1 MYLYFQIYL
10 KRLIIRNWFTR
21 LQRLV
26 CPKICKVSWQA
37 RDTGTGTVPIQVWW
51 PENQKSQCFHCSP
64 VASHSRP
71 KKSQHFSLSPKPGLT
86 SSLLKGGLTFLLSPS
101 TGWMRPTTSGRAI
114 CFTQSISSNVNL
126 IPRTHPEYGLTEYL
140 STPLSIELTH
150 KIKHHT
156 GIINISSINVLSLQ
170 FSCDTNSL

>member
-10 KRLIIRNWFTR
+10 KRFIIRNWFTR

-26 CPKICKVSWQA
+26 RPKICKVSWQA

-86 SSLLKGGLTFLLSPS
+86 SSLLKGGLTFSLSPS

-114 CFTQSISSNVNL
+114 CFTQMLISSRNSHRHIQNNVWPN
-126 IPRTHPEYGLTEYL
+126 ISAPHGPVKLTYKINHHSFH
-140 STPLSIELTH
+140 STPLCCS
-150 KIKHHT
+150 
-156 GIINISSINVLSLQ
+156 
-170 FSCDTNSL
+170 